1 MGVATHLGIRLDE
14 YDARIETFIPDYREM
29 LDVAAETASLS
40 LRQAAKAT
48 LLDLGIGSG
57 TLAARC
63 LARSPRARVVGID
76 VDEGMLAMAERR
88 LRGRLTPIVGDLQRS
103 EFPRC
108 HAVTASFSLHHLRSK
123 AVKARV
129 YRRCHAALTRGGRL
143 VIVDRYLSPDR
154 DVDARDR
161 AAWRAH
167 LMRAYSRQRADAFLD
182 AWSKEDFYLR
192 LDVELEMIRAA
203 GFTVDVI
210 WRRGGF
216 SVISARSR
224 RSG

>member
-14 YDARIETFIPDYREM
+14 YDARIEIFIPDYREM
-29 LDVAAETASLS
+29 LDVAADTAAFS
-40 LRQAAKAT
+40 LRRATTTT

-57 TLAARC
+57 ALAARC

-76 VDEGMLAMAERR
+76 VDEGMLAMARRR
-88 LRGRLTPIVGDLQRS
+88 LRGRLTAVVGDLQRS

-143 VIVDRYLSPDR
+143 VIVDRYLSPDPA
-154 DVDARDR
+154 VDARDR

-167 LMRAYSRQRADAFLD
+167 LMRAYSRRRAEAFLGS
-182 AWSKEDFYLR
+182 WSKEDFYLR
-192 LDVELEMIRAA
+192 LDVEVEMLRAA
-203 GFTVDVI
+203 GFTVDVL

-216 SVISARSR
+216 GVLSARR
-224 RSG
+224 V